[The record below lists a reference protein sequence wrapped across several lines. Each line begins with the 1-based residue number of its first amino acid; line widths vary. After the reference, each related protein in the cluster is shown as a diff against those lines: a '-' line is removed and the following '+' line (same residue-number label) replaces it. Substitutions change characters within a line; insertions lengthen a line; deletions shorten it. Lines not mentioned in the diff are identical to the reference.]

1 MAAGKRNNGKQEH
14 ENAHSADPVGKAA
27 PEKRC
32 LGKGFNICQNTC
44 SCGCETARRFK
55 NSVNI
60 TRYLAGKA
68 ERNSSAQAE
77 NNPGECNRNKA
88 LFGVKDVLF
97 RLSERKQQTQNKG
110 NRGNERIDLPLL
122 FAVKQSYG
130 NGQEQTAGLNEKNQ
144 AQQIKNHK
152 TVHNTLP
159 YNIL

>member
-1 MAAGKRNNGKQEH
+1 M
-14 ENAHSADPVGKAA
+14 
-27 PEKRC
+27 
-32 LGKGFNICQNTC
+32 
-44 SCGCETARRFK
+44 
-55 NSVNI
+55 
-60 TRYLAGKA
+60 RYLAGKTK
-68 ERNSSAQAE
+68 RNSSAKAE
-77 NNPGECNRNKA
+77 NNPRKRNRNKA
-88 LFGVKDVLF
+88 LFGVKNILF
-97 RLSERKQQTQNKG
+97 RLSEHKQQTQDKG